1 MRDDQGELEGY
12 VSLFS
17 DITKRKQNE
26 ARILHQANFDSL
38 TGLAN
43 RSLFADRLSRSLE
56 LAKKS
61 HTNMALLFVGLDN
74 FKAVNETLGH
84 SVGDQLLQE
93 VARRLSANL
102 TKSDTVARLGS
113 DEFAVILSEKDNL
126 RRAEDLADTLLTA
139 ISEPYSANGQEAFI
153 TASIGVSVY
162 PQDGDNTEDLLRKAD
177 IAMYRAKENGRNVA
191 QFFTLEMDIE
201 AQQRRGLEQM
211 LRRALAN
218 NEFSLNF
225 QPIVDQHGS
234 VISAEAL
241 IRWPHPEKGI
251 ISPAQ
256 FIPLAEEKGLIIPIG
271 EWVLHEALK
280 TAASWQTLSD
290 NPPSVSV
297 NLSSV
302 QLKRQNIPALIK
314 RLLCKTGLPAEKL
327 TLEITES
334 LLMSDDAETL
344 EQLERLRDM
353 DINISI
359 DDFGTGYSSLSY
371 LKKFPISHLKIDRS
385 FVQELPEN
393 DEDAALVK
401 AIIAMSQSLNLRVI
415 AEGVETQAQSDFLAA
430 LNCQYIQG
438 YLNSKPLTEEAFKAY
453 LLDH

>member
-1 MRDDQGELEGY
+1 
-12 VSLFS
+12 
-17 DITKRKQNE
+17 
-26 ARILHQANFDSL
+26 
-38 TGLAN
+38 
-43 RSLFADRLSRSLE
+43 
-56 LAKKS
+56 
-61 HTNMALLFVGLDN
+61 
-74 FKAVNETLGH
+74 
-84 SVGDQLLQE
+84 
-93 VARRLSANL
+93 
-102 TKSDTVARLGS
+102 
-113 DEFAVILSEKDNL
+113 
-126 RRAEDLADTLLTA
+126 
-139 ISEPYSANGQEAFI
+139 
-153 TASIGVSVY
+153 
-162 PQDGDNTEDLLRKAD
+162 
-177 IAMYRAKENGRNVA
+177 
-191 QFFTLEMDIE
+191 
-201 AQQRRGLEQM
+201 M